1 LIEAAAMARPVIT
14 TDVPGCRAVVE
25 RDVSGFLC
33 EVRSA
38 ESLATAIE
46 RFLALSPDQQQVMGE
61 AGRAKMEREYD
72 QAIVV
77 QAYREAIASLVNNQR
92 DQ

>member
-1 LIEAAAMARPVIT
+1 MARPVIT
-14 TDVPGCRAVVE
+14 TDVPGCRAVVD

-38 ESLATAIE
+38 YSLAAAIE
-46 RFLALSPDQQQVMGE
+46 RFLALPPEAQHAMGK
-61 AGRAKMEREYD
+61 AGRTKMEREYD

-77 QAYREAIASLVNNQR
+77 DAYLEAITRLVNTRQG
-92 DQ
+92 Q